1 MLADGMRKLNG
12 GLAVSGEIVG
22 LAAYHGWR
30 RNVRRV
36 RWRPPGGVVQR
47 VGALEGATPPYRLT
61 LGAITGSKAVVLDR
75 G

>member
-12 GLAVSGEIVG
+12 GLVVIASASGW
-22 LAAYHGWR
+22 AAYHGWR

-47 VGALEGATPPYRLT
+47 IGKVALSRLQF
-61 LGAITGSKAVVLDR
+61 R
-75 G
+75 

>member
-12 GLAVSGEIVG
+12 GLVVSRQIVG

-30 RNVRRV
+30 RNVRGV

-47 VGALEGATPPYRLT
+47 VGTLAGATPQYR
-61 LGAITGSKAVVLDR
+61 
-75 G
+75 